1 MQIAIGTPQRLLDLL
16 GGRGARARLKRLKA
30 VVLDEVDALLPPADA
45 ATPTIGRYSGKVL
58 TVERGRGGARGGG
71 ARGGGRAA
79 RGGRGRGGGRGPVP
93 YDGADR
99 RKAQKKPAVLLIE
112 RLAGNMKAGARL
124 QLVAC
129 SATVD
134 APMRRQHAPRAAGVA
149 PAAGPPHA
157 RAAAR
162 PRPGGLAASPGAPQ
176 ASEDH
181 AALREPP
188 RLCRPHQ
195 PPSPPA
201 TLPPSP
207 SPPLRTAAHPRPSC
221 AHLGSTPATSAIP
234 LLSGSARRWEVLGR
248 RRRGW

>member
-58 TVERGRGGARGGG
+58 TVERGRGGARGARGGG
-71 ARGGGRAA
+71 ARAGGRAA

-134 APMRRQHAPRAAGVA
+134 APMRRQHAAHAAGVW
-149 PAAGPPHA
+149 
-157 RAAAR
+157 
-162 PRPGGLAASPGAPQ
+162 PQ
-176 ASEDH
+176 
-181 AALREPP
+181 R
-188 RLCRPHQ
+188 
-195 PPSPPA
+195 
-201 TLPPSP
+201 
-207 SPPLRTAAHPRPSC
+207 
-221 AHLGSTPATSAIP
+221 
-234 LLSGSARRWEVLGR
+234 
-248 RRRGW
+248 